1 MREITM
7 NDLCD
12 KLNNYFER
20 EIHTGTFTVE
30 NGSIS
35 LPFLLDGQYFR
46 IVGSVLND
54 GVYKYPCSGLTD
66 ESFRGEVWAMGVPP
80 ALIAL
85 LAEINEWQTKYGE
98 TVQSPYSSESFAA
111 IQGYS
116 RTLATDSQTG
126 NAITWQSQ
134 FRSRLNRWRKI

>member
-20 EIHTGTFTVE
+20 DICTGTFTVE

-35 LPFLLDGQYFR
+35 LPFLLNGQYFR

-98 TVQSPYSSESFAA
+98 TVQSPYSSESFA
-111 IQGYS
+111 GYS
-116 RTLATDSQTG
+116 YSKATDSQTG
-126 NAITWQSQ
+126 GAVTWQSA
-134 FRSRLNRWRKI
+134 FRSQLSKWRKI

>member
-20 EIHTGTFTVE
+20 EIYTGTFTVE

-35 LPFLLDGQYFR
+35 LPFLLNGQYFR

-54 GVYKYPCSGLTD
+54 GVYKYPCSELTD

-85 LAEINEWQTKYGE
+85 LAEINGWQTKYGE
-98 TVQSPYSSESFAA
+98 TVQNPYSSESFA
-111 IQGYS
+111 GYS
-116 RTLATDSQTG
+116 YSKATDSQTG
-126 NAITWQSQ
+126 GAVTWQSA
-134 FRSRLNRWRKI
+134 FRSQLSRWRKI

>member
-20 EIHTGTFTVE
+20 EIRVGTFTVE

-35 LPFLLDGQYFR
+35 LPFLLNDQYFR
-46 IVGSVLND
+46 IVGSALND

-66 ESFRGEVWAMGVPP
+66 ESFHGEVWAMGIPS

-85 LAEINEWQTKYGE
+85 LADINEWQTRYGE
-98 TVQSPYSSESFAA
+98 AVQSPYSSESFA
-111 IQGYS
+111 GYS
-116 RTLATDSQTG
+116 YSKATDGQTG
-126 NAITWQSQ
+126 GAVTWQSA
-134 FRSRLNRWRKI
+134 FRSQLNKWRKI

>member
-35 LPFLLDGQYFR
+35 LPFLLNGQYFR

-80 ALIAL
+80 SLIAL
-85 LAEINEWQTKYGE
+85 LADINEWQTKYGE
-98 TVQSPYSSESFAA
+98 NAQSPYSSESFA
-111 IQGYS
+111 GYS
-116 RTLATDSQTG
+116 YSKATDSQTG
-126 NAITWQSQ
+126 GAMTWQSV
-134 FRSRLNRWRKI
+134 FRDRLSRWRKI

>member
-7 NDLCD
+7 NELCD
-12 KLNNYFER
+12 NLRNYFER
-20 EIHTGTFTVE
+20 EKHTGTFKVE

-35 LPFLLDGQYFR
+35 LPFLLNGQYFR
-46 IVGSVLND
+46 IVGSMMND

-66 ESFRGEVWAMGVPP
+66 ESFRGEVWAMGIPP
-80 ALIAL
+80 VLIAL
-85 LAEINEWQTKYGE
+85 LADINEWQTKYGE
-98 TVQSPYSSESFAA
+98 ATQSPYSSESFAA

-126 NAITWQSQ
+126 NAINWQSQ
-134 FRSRLNRWRKI
+134 FRSRLNQWRKI

>member
-35 LPFLLDGQYFR
+35 LPFLLNGQYFR

-98 TVQSPYSSESFAA
+98 TVQSPYSSESFA
-111 IQGYS
+111 GYS
-116 RTLATDSQTG
+116 YSKATDSQTG
-126 NAITWQSQ
+126 GAVTWQSA
-134 FRSRLNRWRKI
+134 FRSQLSKWRKI

>member
-12 KLNNYFER
+12 KLNNYFEQ
-20 EIHTGTFTVE
+20 EIYTGTFTVE

-35 LPFLLDGQYFR
+35 LPFLLNGQYFR

-54 GVYKYPCSGLTD
+54 GVYKYPCSELTD
-66 ESFRGEVWAMGVPP
+66 ESFLGEVWAMGVPP

-98 TVQSPYSSESFAA
+98 TVQSPYSSESFA
-111 IQGYS
+111 GYS
-116 RTLATDSQTG
+116 YSKATDSQTG
-126 NAITWQSQ
+126 GAVTWQSA
-134 FRSRLNRWRKI
+134 FRSQLSKWRKI

>member
-35 LPFLLDGQYFR
+35 LPFLLNGQYFR

-98 TVQSPYSSESFAA
+98 TVQNPYDSESFA
-111 IQGYS
+111 GYS
-116 RTLATDSQTG
+116 YSKSKDSQTG
-126 NAITWQSQ
+126 GAVTWQSA
-134 FRSRLNRWRKI
+134 FRSQLSKWRKI

>member
-20 EIHTGTFTVE
+20 EIHAGTFTVE

-35 LPFLLDGQYFR
+35 LPFLLNGQYFR

-54 GVYKYPCSGLTD
+54 GVYKYPCSELTD
-66 ESFRGEVWAMGVPP
+66 ESFRGEVWAMGPPP

-98 TVQSPYSSESFAA
+98 TVQSPYDSESFA
-111 IQGYS
+111 GYS
-116 RTLATDSQTG
+116 YSKAKDSKTG
-126 NAITWQSQ
+126 NAVTWDVA
-134 FRSRLNRWRKI
+134 FRSQLSRWRKI

>member
-20 EIHTGTFTVE
+20 EIHTDTFTVE

-46 IVGSVLND
+46 IVDSVLND
-54 GVYKYPCSGLTD
+54 GVYKYPCSELTD

-98 TVQSPYSSESFAA
+98 TVQSPYSSESFA
-111 IQGYS
+111 GYS
-116 RTLATDSQTG
+116 YSKATDSQTG
-126 NAITWQSQ
+126 GAVTWQSA
-134 FRSRLNRWRKI
+134 FRSQLSKWRKI

>member
-20 EIHTGTFTVE
+20 EIHTGTFAVE

-35 LPFLLDGQYFR
+35 LPFLINGQYFR
-46 IVGSVLND
+46 VVGSVLND

-80 ALIAL
+80 ALVAL

-98 TVQSPYSSESFAA
+98 TVQNPYDSESFA
-111 IQGYS
+111 GYS
-116 RTLATDSQTG
+116 YSKSKDSQTG
-126 NAITWQSQ
+126 GAVTWQSA
-134 FRSRLNRWRKI
+134 FRSQLSRWRKI

>member
-20 EIHTGTFTVE
+20 EIHAGAFTVE

-35 LPFLLDGQYFR
+35 LPFLLNGQYFR

-98 TVQSPYSSESFAA
+98 TVQSPYSSESFA
-111 IQGYS
+111 GYS
-116 RTLATDSQTG
+116 YSKATDSQTG
-126 NAITWQSQ
+126 GAVTWQSA
-134 FRSRLNRWRKI
+134 FRSQLSRWRKI

>member
-12 KLNNYFER
+12 NLNNYFER

-46 IVGSVLND
+46 IVDSVLND

>member
-12 KLNNYFER
+12 NLNNYFER

-35 LPFLLDGQYFR
+35 LPFLLNGQYFR

-66 ESFRGEVWAMGVPP
+66 ESFRGEVWAMGIPP
-80 ALIAL
+80 ALVAL

-98 TVQSPYSSESFAA
+98 TVNSPYSSESFA
-111 IQGYS
+111 GYS
-116 RTLATDSQTG
+116 YSKATDSQTG
-126 NAITWQSQ
+126 GAVTWQSA
-134 FRSRLNRWRKI
+134 FRSRLSRWRKI